1 MPKFSK
7 GDQVQLKSG
16 GPAMTVASPN
26 ALPGGSSS
34 NVLVDVR
41 WFAGSKM
48 ESARVDEE
56 ALQGYVPPPPK
67 APK

>member
-26 ALPGGSSS
+26 AMPTVSSN

-48 ESARVDEE
+48 EAARVDED
-56 ALQGYVPPPPK
+56 ALQAYVPPPPK